1 MKKCHAKHIFGK
13 VTAYQT
19 QPFCMAFVFS
29 IVVFFIDHYCAGVS
43 NKHCLSFFSLCLEK
57 KIRFKLKI

>member
-1 MKKCHAKHIFGK
+1 MPKDVFGK

-29 IVVFFIDHYCAGVS
+29 IVVFFIDHYCEGYLTSIA
-43 NKHCLSFFSLCLEK
+43 CPFFIVPRK
-57 KIRFKLKI
+57 KIRFKTNI